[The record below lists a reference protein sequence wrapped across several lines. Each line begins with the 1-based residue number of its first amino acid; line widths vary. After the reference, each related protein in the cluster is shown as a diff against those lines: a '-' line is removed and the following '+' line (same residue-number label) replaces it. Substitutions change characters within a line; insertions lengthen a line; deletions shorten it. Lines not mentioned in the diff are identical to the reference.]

1 MSNRQT
7 LEQALKCFADST
19 KRQEYFYLYS
29 DDIVLHGYRG
39 VELGLESVK
48 RFYNGFWDV
57 FPDAKVTLQELIEE
71 GETLVARY
79 VITGTQHKAFMG
91 IAANGQ
97 RIELPGISVLHF
109 RNGRCF
115 ERWVCSDSL
124 VLANQIGATITP
136 RS

>member
-1 MSNRQT
+1 
-7 LEQALKCFADST
+7 
-19 KRQEYFYLYS
+19 
-29 DDIVLHGYRG
+29 
-39 VELGLESVK
+39 LESVK

-57 FPDAKVTLQELIEE
+57 FPDAKVALQELIEE

-79 VITGTQHKAFMG
+79 VITGTQHKTFMG

-97 RIELPGISVLHF
+97 RIELLGISVLHF

-136 RS
+136 TSLNDCLLEQSIARWPCVLLPAERV